1 MPVEPTL
8 TPLQKD
14 TALHD
19 SPLAPSFDADL
30 KLSPSETE
38 QLENLKVSDDELVGS
53 LTYQQLSLYE
63 KKSCVWLGLEFPTSS
78 RNR

>member
-38 QLENLKVSDDELVGS
+38 QLENLKVSDDELVGN